1 MNRISPKMAAQK
13 IKERELTQQLLERCQ
28 GFCEIC
34 RRWPDWRGL
43 SKHEKKSRAQGGDS
57 LDPDNCLMACGF
69 CHSGEHGIIER

>member
-1 MNRISPKMAAQK
+1 MRRISNAMVAQK
-13 IKERELTQQLLERCQ
+13 SKERVLIHQLLERCS
-28 GFCEIC
+28 GLCEIC
-34 RRWPDWRGL
+34 GRWPDWRGL